1 MCIFCRCKTERPAS
15 ATYAL
20 DYMGRTIIVKNV
32 PCVEC
37 EQCGEKYF
45 SHEVALRLEE
55 IVSSAKKAMLDTAIA
70 EYTPFE
76 THL

>member
-1 MCIFCRCKTERPAS
+1 MCILCRCKTTKSAS

-20 DYMGRTIIVKNV
+20 DYRGRIIIVKNV
-32 PCVEC
+32 PCEEC

-55 IVSSAKKAMLDTAIA
+55 IVSSAKRAMSDTAIV
-70 EYTPFE
+70 EIYS
-76 THL
+76 L